1 MHGVPS
7 QSTPDLGQ
15 AFLRSNLQ
23 RLWLGERTRERVEGA
38 EPQGE
43 ILRSADGTP
52 LLQHRGE
59 LLGAPSDDL
68 WLDRTIKSS
77 PADSAYVVFGLGMG
91 HTARALRALTS
102 APILIYEP
110 DPGLARRAFE
120 LGPSDL
126 GEFPIVCTWHD
137 LNQIWPSFSG
147 ATDNVTL
154 VSTPGYPAL
163 YEREDRDLRETVTQL
178 VQRRSV
184 NDATH
189 RLRAREWISDVLQ
202 NVELLERAPNFLCLA
217 DRYKNVPAFIVGAGP
232 SLGKNI
238 HLLADAAKKGLV
250 FAVNSSAL
258 ALARQGITPQV
269 VACMESI
276 DVSHLLEQLPYLDQV
291 IRAFSLTAHP
301 KTMRTGTGPLLPV
314 YEGLP
319 MLTPLGSLCKQPGL
333 AVCGSV
339 STLAF
344 SLAQRLGCS
353 PIVFVGQ
360 DLAYTGGQAY
370 AAGTPYEGSS
380 VTLSADGKSL
390 EHQHSATLRSTNGGL
405 VSKEPLREV
414 EAWGGRGSCLSTIG
428 FSAIRAWLELAADVM
443 AKDAPEQRLVNATEG
458 GARMAGFQE
467 LTLAEVLAPLSEL
480 NISATDIAA
489 AAGSAVALP
498 SGHDLQRWLE
508 EQLKGARAARQAA
521 RRVRRLTRS
530 TQDALEREDPR
541 SITRHFA
548 KLDQAELELR
558 AAAAAAP
565 FVDSYAWSAVDRA
578 MYETRNAQAD
588 NRQSAVRSVDTEA
601 RVAAAIETCTRELER
616 ELEQLIQKSFGAHG
630 AVT

>member
-1 MHGVPS
+1 MHGVPL
-7 QSTPDLGQ
+7 QSVPDLGQ

-38 EPQGE
+38 DPQGE

-68 WLDRTIKSS
+68 GLHRTIKSS
-77 PADSAYVVFGLGMG
+77 PSDSAYVVFGLGMG

-120 LGPSDL
+120 QGPSDL

-184 NDATH
+184 DDATH
-189 RLRAREWISDVLQ
+189 RLRAREWISDVLE
-202 NVELLERAPNFLCLA
+202 NLELLERHPSFLGLA
-217 DRYKNVPAFIVGAGP
+217 DKYKNVPAFIVGAGP
-232 SLGKNI
+232 SLGKNV

-269 VACMESI
+269 VSCMESI
-276 DVSHLLEQLPYLDQV
+276 DVSHLLEKIPYLDQV
-291 IRAFSLTAHP
+291 VRAFSLTAHP
-301 KTMRTGTGPLLPV
+301 KTMRTGAGPLLPV

-370 AAGTPYEGSS
+370 AAGTPYEGSRVS
-380 VTLSADGKSL
+380 LSADGKSL
-390 EHQHSATLRSTNGGL
+390 EHQRSAALQATNGGL
-405 VSKEPLREV
+405 ASKEPLREV
-414 EAWGGRGSCLSTIG
+414 EAWGGRGTCLSTIG
-428 FSAIRAWLELAADVM
+428 FSAIRAWLELAGEVL
-443 AKDAPEQRLVNATEG
+443 AKAVPEQRLVNATEG
-458 GARMAGFQE
+458 GARIASFEE
-467 LTLAEVLAPLSEL
+467 LTLAEVLAPLPEL
-480 NISATDIAA
+480 NIAPGDLAA
-489 AAGSAVALP
+489 AARAAAPPLSPAEI
-498 SGHDLQRWLE
+498 SSWLE
-508 EQLKGARAARQAA
+508 AQLQGARATRHAA

-530 TQDALEREDPR
+530 ALAAVKREEPR
-541 SITRHFA
+541 AITRNFT
-548 KLDQAELELR
+548 KLEEAEQELR
-558 AAAAAAP
+558 KAAAAAP
-565 FVDSYAWSAVDRA
+565 FVESFSWAAIDALMRDRA
-578 MYETRNAQAD
+578 DTRGDSQQSAAQAV
-588 NRQSAVRSVDTEA
+588 ATEA
-601 RVAAAIETCTRELER
+601 RVAEAIETCTRELELK
-616 ELEQLIQKSFGAHG
+616 LEQLLDKTSAPP
-630 AVT
+630 AP